1 MWFLMKQHTGTPK
14 NLDEYIDFSMFVQAE
29 GLKFCTE
36 HYLQRFPE
44 TSGALI
50 WQLNDCWPGHSW
62 SMVDHDLIP
71 KASYYY
77 SKRFYKPVILSLFEI
92 DNTTTE
98 LWVINNTISNYD
110 GEIKLSAKDFF
121 GNSYLDENLNVTV
134 KANATKMVKSLTVDG
149 RFYKNVIVPN
159 RNRNYY
165 IIAKDKN
172 GEKQAVRFFGEYK
185 DIPLPTATIRIKS
198 LLNENILDISIS
210 TDTYARFVKVDRDIE
225 GLVFND
231 NYFDIKPLSEKKIQC
246 QSKIKLEFERKK
258 TICKT
263 LNSKKQYIHV

>member
-1 MWFLMKQHTGTPK
+1 MWFLMEQHIGTPK
-14 NLDEYIDFSMFVQAE
+14 NLDEYIDYSMFVQAE
-29 GLKFCTE
+29 GLKFGTE
-36 HYLQRFPE
+36 HFRRRFPE

-50 WQLNDCWPGHSW
+50 WQLNDCCPVHSW

-77 SKRFYKPVILSLFEI
+77 SKRFFKPIILSLVEI

-98 LWVINNTISNYD
+98 LWVINNSLSNYND
-110 GEIKLSAKDFF
+110 EIILSVKDFF
-121 GNSYLDENLNVTV
+121 GNMYFNENINVTV
-134 KANATKMVKSLTVDG
+134 KANTTKMVKRLTVSG

-172 GEKQAVRFFGEYK
+172 GEKQAIRFFGEYK
-185 DIPLPTATIRIKS
+185 AVPLPTATIRVES
-198 LLNENILDISIS
+198 LFNENVLEICIS
-210 TDTYARFVKVDRDIE
+210 TDTYARFVKVDGDIE

-231 NYFDIKPLSEKKIQC
+231 NYFDIEPLSEKKIQVKAR
-246 QSKIKLEFERKK
+246 SNWNLRGKKLYVKA
-258 TICKT
+258 